1 MAVKYTVSFQDL
13 KGLLDSADLRSVLE
27 SVEAKVI
34 LNAVNGQMIVEV
46 DPDTLNR
53 YFRSG
58 TEATLSEVAAILFE
72 RPVSDSFSMGDTGP
86 TFVFNKNP
94 SDSVGVTESIALLIT
109 IVRDF
114 TESLTVSEAAA
125 LSVNQEK
132 TDSFAVSESQAYNLD
147 KGLSDT
153 ALVGEQAAL
162 STSLASTDSLSMSES
177 LSRVTTFNRSFSDSF
192 TLDDFTDVDAVAKQV
207 NGNKTNIFSMT
218 EDHAMSLSK
227 GLSDS
232 FAPTELLAISLDYT
246 LSDSASV
253 GESISINLVS
263 GASSVLNTSPINGF
277 TLNA

>member
-1 MAVKYTVSFQDL
+1 MAVKYTVSASEL
-13 KGLLDSADLRSVLE
+13 RALLERVDVKIVSQSLD
-27 SVEAKVI
+27 
-34 LNAVNGQMIVEV
+34 GQMIVEI

-58 TEATLSEVAAILFE
+58 TEATLSEVASILFE
-72 RPVSDSFSMGDTGP
+72 RPVSDSFSIGDTDP
-86 TFVFNKNP
+86 AFVFNKNP
-94 SDSVGVTESIALLIT
+94 SDTVGITESIFLLII

-114 TESLTVSEAAA
+114 TDAATISETISLAVDLLPSDLITVSENKIY
-125 LSVNQEK
+125 S
-132 TDSFAVSESQAYNLD
+132 LD

-153 ALVGEQAAL
+153 ALIGEQAAL
-162 STSLASTDSLSMSES
+162 NITLPRADSFSVSES
-177 LSRVTTFNRSFSDSF
+177 FSKVTTFSRSFSDSF
-192 TLDDFTDVDAVAKQV
+192 TLDDFTDVAAVSKEV
-207 NGNKTNIFSMT
+207 NGNKTNIFSIE

-232 FAPTELLAISLDYT
+232 FGPTELLAISLDYT

-263 GASSVLNTSPINGF
+263 GASSILNTSPINGF

>member
-1 MAVKYTVSFQDL
+1 MAVKYTVSANEL
-13 KGLLDSADLRSVLE
+13 RGLLERVDVKIVSELID
-27 SVEAKVI
+27 
-34 LNAVNGQMIVEV
+34 GQMIVEI

-72 RPVSDSFSMGDTGP
+72 RPVSDSFSMGDTDP

-94 SDSVGVTESIALLIT
+94 SDSVGVTESIFLLIT

-114 TESLTVSEAAA
+114 TDAATVSELISLAVD
-125 LSVNQEK
+125 LVP
-132 TDSFAVSESQAYNLD
+132 TDLLTMSENHVYSLD

-153 ALVGEQAAL
+153 TLVSEQAAL
-162 STSLASTDSLSMSES
+162 STSLAPADSLSMSES